1 MMTLY
6 LNRQNNLNPI
16 PGKQTG
22 IFFYINGGIMK
33 LSRKESI
40 KKMGL
45 IMGLILLL
53 TMNCFPWIWINGVGV
68 TVNGSG
74 IKDRAGANEYT
85 FKGGT
90 YFLEA
95 YANVI
100 AYLKVVENEATEK
113 LDTTEV
119 QLYLDNA
126 LENIN
131 LARETF
137 SQLKDEMLAASYNI
151 KVLNILKN
159 MDYNAFRVSISADKE
174 TFNQVS
180 FYLKRADI
188 PGLIGKMVFDMDAIM
203 RTLKQLKKKTS
214 MGIIAALPLSWELNR
229 QFSKSMMFGQYAAQ
243 VFIKIQQNMQN

>member
-1 MMTLY
+1 MITLY
-6 LNRQNNLNPI
+6 QIRQNNLNPI

-22 IFFYINGGIMK
+22 IFLNINGGNMNQSK
-33 LSRKESI
+33 KMNI
-40 KKMGL
+40 KKLGFSICL
-45 IMGLILLL
+45 IILI
-53 TMNCFPWIWINGVGV
+53 NVYCFPWFLSNGIGIM
-68 TVNGSG
+68 VNGSG

-137 SQLKDEMLAASYNI
+137 SQLKDEMLTASYNM
-151 KVLNILKN
+151 KSVRMLKN
-159 MDYNAFRVSISADKE
+159 MDYIAFCASISADKE